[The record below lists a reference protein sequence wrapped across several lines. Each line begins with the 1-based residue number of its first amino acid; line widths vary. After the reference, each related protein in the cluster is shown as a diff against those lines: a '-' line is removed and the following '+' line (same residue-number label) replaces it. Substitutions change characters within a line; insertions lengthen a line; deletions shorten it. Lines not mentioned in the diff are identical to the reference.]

1 MSEHCEID
9 KEKFGAFLARLR
21 KEKGLTQKELAERLF
36 VSDKAVSKWERSL
49 SLPDVALLLPLADC
63 LGVSVTELLRGE
75 RTTQPQLPVEEVEAL
90 VGSALRMGG
99 EEQAERR
106 TDRRRW
112 RLACVLCVLAGAAET
127 LALRALGFSW
137 AELGPAVLLVEAEP
151 GFRPVA
157 VLLGKGAPARLL
169 QREPHQHLQRR
180 GVPPEPAGGAH
191 QQQQLAPYPAGH
203 AGVAAGGHGALPPA
217 LGGAGRP
224 VAGAAL
230 RRQAGPGAGIL
241 PGPLCPR
248 HARRQ
253 AARMIKKLRLLC
265 RRSFFPVK

>member
-112 RLACVLCVLAGAAET
+112 PACCACWPGRRRH
-127 LALRALGFSW
+127 LRSGPWAFPGRSW
-137 AELGPAVLLVEAEP
+137 APP
-151 GFRPVA
+151 CCWW
-157 VLLGKGAPARLL
+157 
-169 QREPHQHLQRR
+169 R
-180 GVPPEPAGGAH
+180 G
-191 QQQQLAPYPAGH
+191 
-203 AGVAAGGHGALPPA
+203 
-217 LGGAGRP
+217 
-224 VAGAAL
+224 
-230 RRQAGPGAGIL
+230 
-241 PGPLCPR
+241 
-248 HARRQ
+248 
-253 AARMIKKLRLLC
+253 
-265 RRSFFPVK
+265 

>member
-137 AELGPAVLLVEAEP
+137 AELGPAVLLVEGMSLVFALWLCFWVKERLPAYYDENRISIYSDGVFRLSLP
-151 GFRPVA
+151 GVHINNSNWPHILRAMRVWLLGA
-157 VLLGKGAPARLL
+157 MVLLPLL
-169 QREPHQHLQRR
+169 W
-180 GVPPEPAGGAH
+180 
-191 QQQQLAPYPAGH
+191 
-203 AGVAAGGHGALPPA
+203 GAL
-217 LGGAGRP
+217 
-224 VAGAAL
+224 AAL
-230 RRQAGPGAGIL
+230 WPGRLSAVRLALVLVFCLGL
-241 PGPLCPR
+241 FVPAMLAARR
-248 HARRQ
+248 HA
-253 AARMIKKLRLLC
+253 
-265 RRSFFPVK
+265 